1 MHWFNKHL
9 LISYFTPETHVRA
22 GVRCE
27 TKRKITVPDERAHI
41 LSSWGRKLLFRE
53 IRKCHFKHADKLWRE
68 IWRQIKTTDEHVGM
82 ELPSERIVSWVD
94 PTQAGCMA
102 GTHSIGLLQAGE
114 PTEASKG
121 HKAGHFQG
129 ISEGMEARMSRSH
142 SCYGKSRSGTQDS
155 RGPTNVGICSS
166 RGF

>member
-1 MHWFNKHL
+1 
-9 LISYFTPETHVRA
+9 
-22 GVRCE
+22 
-27 TKRKITVPDERAHI
+27 
-41 LSSWGRKLLFRE
+41 
-53 IRKCHFKHADKLWRE
+53 
-68 IWRQIKTTDEHVGM
+68 M

-129 ISEGMEARMSRSH
+129 ISEGMEARMSRETRAMVRAEVGPRIAGDRPTWGFVAVVDFRFFSEEG
-142 SCYGKSRSGTQDS
+142 SCYELWAKAWHYLIYGVRIMFALIYS
-155 RGPTNVGICSS
+155 
-166 RGF
+166 